1 MIDSHVGRGIIL
13 IAQKNMKHIRSS
25 ALVVVAVI
33 STSLTSCQNQSGGG
47 APITPGMEPNV
58 LNANPSEAAQTQRLW
73 ANTLNSISRA
83 KQSLEANDANAQR
96 NLAYVFGSTDEAC
109 RQEVLKHIRLM
120 DNKARGR
127 KYTISLF
134 EGDVAGFEGRMSIAA
149 HTKSQGGA
157 ALSLNKTQINGG
169 FLAEGVLAHELS
181 HNAAGTED
189 FAYIEQSQSRSVRGF
204 NTPMVLYVSN
214 GRNVNLDIAKR
225 VRNADNY
232 SLLIQQY

>member
-1 MIDSHVGRGIIL
+1 
-13 IAQKNMKHIRSS
+13 MKHIRSS
-25 ALVVVAVI
+25 ALALAAVI

-47 APITPGMEPNV
+47 APITPGMEPTV
-58 LNANPSEAAQTQRLW
+58 LNASPSEAAQTQRLW

-83 KQSLEANDANAQR
+83 KQSLQANDADAQR
-96 NLAYVFGSTDEAC
+96 NLEYIFGSTDEAC
-109 RQEVLKHIRLM
+109 RQEVLKRISLM

-134 EGDVAGFEGRMSIAA
+134 EGGAAGFEGRMSIAA
-149 HTKSQGGA
+149 HTRSQGGA

-169 FLAEGVLAHELS
+169 FLAEGVIAHELS

-189 FAYIEQSQSRSVRGF
+189 YAYIEQSQSRNSRGF
-204 NTPMVLYVSN
+204 NTPMLLYVSN
-214 GRNVNLDIAKR
+214 GRNVNLEMAKR

-232 SLLIQQY
+232 SLFIQQY

>member
-1 MIDSHVGRGIIL
+1 MIDSQVGRGIIL

-25 ALVVVAVI
+25 ALAIVAVI

-47 APITPGMEPNV
+47 APITPGMEPTV

-73 ANTLNSISRA
+73 ANTLHSMSRA
-83 KQSLEANDANAQR
+83 KQSLEANDTHAQH
-96 NLAYVFGSTDEAC
+96 NLAYVFGSNDEAC
-109 RQEVLKHIRLM
+109 RQAVLKHIRLM

-134 EGDVAGFEGRMSIAA
+134 EGGVAGFEGRMSIAA
-149 HTKSQGGA
+149 HTKSHGGTT
-157 ALSLNKTQINGG
+157 LSLNKSQINGG
-169 FLAEGVLAHELS
+169 FLAEGVIAHELS

-189 FAYIEQSQSRSVRGF
+189 FAYIEQSHSRNSRGF
-204 NTPMVLYVSN
+204 NTSRVQYISN
-214 GRNVNLDIAKR
+214 DRHVNLDMAKR

-232 SLLIQQY
+232 SLFVQQY